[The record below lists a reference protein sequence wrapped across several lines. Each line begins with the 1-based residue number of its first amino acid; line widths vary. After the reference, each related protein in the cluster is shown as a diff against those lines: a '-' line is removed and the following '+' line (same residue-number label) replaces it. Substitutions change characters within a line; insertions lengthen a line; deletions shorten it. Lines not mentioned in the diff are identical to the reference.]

1 MLMKRIFILG
11 VLSATLQ
18 WGGVTYAGH
27 SSSAIYQMAEIMHRL
42 KHYPSPAGKDALK
55 KIIEHKNTKENER
68 TIAMAMLNLEHHV
81 MAADKPKLRK
91 MIDASATQDERDLA
105 SIILNLD
112 HRPTSAD
119 KTKLKAMLK

>member
-18 WGGVTYAGH
+18 WGGVAYAGH

-55 KIIEHKNTKENER
+55 KVIEHKSTKEHER
-68 TIAMAMLNLEHHV
+68 TIATVILNLEHHV
-81 MAADKPKLRK
+81 MAADKPKLK
-91 MIDASATQDERDLA
+91 KVMETSESMNERDLA
-105 SIILNLD
+105 SIVLNLD

-119 KTKLKAMLK
+119 KVKLSAMLK